1 MQRRRRVRHLI
12 FSNSTLFA
20 TYSSTQP
27 SHAYAGSRL
36 LFGPCG
42 FWVELS
48 SWEVAHLLL
57 HSTLT
62 PSSWPVQRGWRLL
75 CRPSCHPKG
84 LLDNQNN
91 NRRVAFGARQ
101 VCPFKAKH
109 DAFYLLSS
117 IVLLLFLA
125 VFEGDPKFRLFVK
138 SKFVPFLFS

>member
-1 MQRRRRVRHLI
+1 MQRRRRVRLLSKPTSPSQNI
-12 FSNSTLFA
+12 FSNSALFA

-36 LFGPCG
+36 LFGLCG

-62 PSSWPVQRGWRLL
+62 PSSWLVQRGWRLPCQSL
-75 CRPSCHPKG
+75 SSER
-84 LLDNQNN
+84 QTN

-109 DAFYLLSS
+109 DAFYLYISA
-117 IVLLLFLA
+117 FLH
-125 VFEGDPKFRLFVK
+125 RLTLA
-138 SKFVPFLFS
+138 SRCL